1 MMLSSSGFD
10 LWADG
15 YDQSVN
21 LSEEADEYPFAG
33 YKRVL
38 NSIYNTIRA
47 GHGNKILDVGLGTGV
62 LAKRLYDDGY
72 RVYGIDFSDKMIGI
86 ARKKMPDAVLIRH
99 DFSQGLPNCLENESF
114 DYIICTY
121 AIHHLDNEQKVKFIH
136 KLKARLFSG
145 GRLLIGDV
153 AFRTEE
159 DLRQCQV
166 QSKEQWDEEECYPAA
181 NILEQS
187 FPDLEFE
194 QISFCAGILTFQK

>member
-1 MMLSSSGFD
+1 MMLSNSGFD

-33 YKRVL
+33 CKRVL

-86 ARKKMPDAVLIRH
+86 ARKKMPDAVLIRY

-121 AIHHLDNEQKVKFIH
+121 AIHHLDNEQKVKLIH
-136 KLKARLFSG
+136 KLKTRLFSG

-166 QSKEQWDEEECYPAA
+166 QSKEQWDEEECYPVA
-181 NILEQS
+181 NILE
-187 FPDLEFE
+187 
-194 QISFCAGILTFQK
+194 